1 MLSVLMSR
9 FPVRPGLLAASLVLP
24 LLSGCAAL
32 GIPDTAPLDIDA
44 AAPEALDPIA
54 TAPQPSPIEVS
65 SKDGYTLTLPAGW
78 VGTRT
83 NGEAT
88 RAALAEIAASDALLG
103 AEAAELYEA
112 TGADL
117 SMVAVDATEVGLAP
131 WPAVMAVLVVPTPRG
146 SDSGQR
152 LDDVL
157 GGLGS
162 VTSEIE
168 RSVTSVRAGDA
179 QQYDLTLSGDVLT
192 AQLRVYLFTIGD
204 DGIIVLFAAD
214 PALADGASVDMEA
227 IVKSLRFGV

>member
-9 FPVRPGLLAASLVLP
+9 SPVKSGLLAASLVLP
-24 LLSGCAAL
+24 LLSGCSAL
-32 GIPDTAPLDIDA
+32 GIPDGAPLDLDA
-44 AAPEALDPIA
+44 AAPEALDPAA
-54 TAPQPSPIEVS
+54 TSPQPSPIEVS

-78 VGTRT
+78 VSTRT
-83 NGEAT
+83 NGETT
-88 RAALAEIAASDALLG
+88 RAALAELAISDALLG

-112 TGADL
+112 TGADM
-117 SMVAVDATEVGLAP
+117 SMVAVDAAEMGLGP

-146 SDSGQR
+146 SDSQQL

-204 DGIIVLFAAD
+204 DGIVILFGSD
-214 PALADGASVDMEA
+214 PAFSGDSAPDMDA
-227 IVKSLRFGV
+227 IIKSLRFGV